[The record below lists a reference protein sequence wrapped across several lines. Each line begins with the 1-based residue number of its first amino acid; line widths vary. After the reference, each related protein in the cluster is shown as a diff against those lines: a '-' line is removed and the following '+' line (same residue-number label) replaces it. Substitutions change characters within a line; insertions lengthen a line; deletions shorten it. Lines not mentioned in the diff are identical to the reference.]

1 MSLTRN
7 VIANYAGQIYVALI
21 GIALVPLY
29 VKYMGIEAFGLVGF
43 FAMLQAWFMLLD
55 MGLTPTMS
63 RETARFGGGSTDAL
77 TLRRLLRALEGVFVA
92 VAAIGMVA
100 LVVGSDRIAADW
112 LKVQDLPLA
121 EVQRAVILMAIIVG
135 LRWICGLYRGAII
148 GFERL
153 VWLNVFNAGIA
164 TVRFGLVV
172 PFLMFVG
179 STPTHYFGFQLV
191 VAVFEL
197 GMLVHMA
204 YRLMPA
210 VDGTARLPWDWRP
223 LRGILKFSLTIAF
236 TSAVWVLVTQTDKL
250 LLSGIVALE
259 EYAHFTLAVLV
270 ASGIMMISSP
280 ISGALLPRMTRL
292 NAQGDEPALIGLY
305 RRATQL
311 VAVVAI
317 PAAVTLALFAEPV
330 LWAWTG
336 DRELARIAAPV
347 LALYA
352 LGNGFLALAAFPYY
366 LQFAK
371 GDLRLHLIGNFFFL
385 LLFIPLLLWMTRTHG
400 MLGAGYAWIIAN
412 ATPFVLWL
420 PVVHRRFSRGLHSLW
435 LWRDIGPIAF
445 ASAVAAACASS
456 LIQWPTGRLAVVAS
470 LAGVGACV
478 LLSAM
483 AGSSWLRGLLVARW
497 HARVSQ

>member
-7 VIANYAGQIYVALI
+7 IIANYAGQIYVALI
-21 GIALVPLY
+21 GIALVPMY

-63 RETARFGGGSTDAL
+63 RETARYGGGSIDAL
-77 TLRRLLRALEGVFVA
+77 TLRRLLRALEGVFFVVA
-92 VAAIGMVA
+92 VLGVVA
-100 LVVGSDRIAADW
+100 LVAGSVRISADW
-112 LKVQDLPLA
+112 LKVQDLPLV
-121 EVQRAVILMAIIVG
+121 EVQRAVVLMAIIVG
-135 LRWICGLYRGAII
+135 LRWICGLYRGVIN

-153 VWLNVFNAGIA
+153 VWLNAFNAGVA

-172 PFLMFVG
+172 PFLMYVG
-179 STPTHYFGFQLV
+179 STPTHYFGYQLF

-197 GMLVHMA
+197 GLLVQMA

-210 VDGTARLPWDWRP
+210 GDRTAHLPWDWRP
-223 LRGILKFSLTIAF
+223 LRGILKFSLTLAF
-236 TSAVWVLVTQTDKL
+236 TSAVWVLITQIDKL
-250 LLSGIVALE
+250 LLSGLIALE
-259 EYAHFTLAVLV
+259 QYAYFTLAVLV
-270 ASGIMMISSP
+270 ASGIMMISGP

-292 NAQGDEPALIGLY
+292 NAEGDEYALIGLY

-311 VAVVAI
+311 VAIVAI

-336 DRELARIAAPV
+336 DRELARISAPV
-347 LALYA
+347 LSLYA

-371 GDLRLHLIGNFFFL
+371 GDLRLHLIGNLFFL

-412 ATPFVLWL
+412 ATPFILWL
-420 PVVHRRFSRGLHSLW
+420 PVVHRRFSHGLHSLW
-435 LWRDIGPIAF
+435 LWRDIGPIAL
-445 ASAVAAACASS
+445 ASAVAAAAATY
-456 LIQWPTGRLAVVAS
+456 LIQWPAGRLAVVAC
-470 LAGVGACV
+470 LVGIGACV

-497 HARVSQ
+497 QARVSQ